1 MMQLYRCDS
10 CTAEYVVESGQAIR
24 CPHCNSKERTSKGE
38 FTVEDVNLIL
48 EERKNLMEDLGE
60 RTKPVVE
67 KPKKELCAQ
76 LWPEDDL
83 DRFENEWVERQQ
95 GEDEEAKWIERQRR
109 EDEMSE
115 TDERDHGDQ

>member
-10 CTAEYVVESGQAIR
+10 CTAEYVVEDGQAIR
-24 CPHCNSKERTSKGE
+24 CPHCDSKERTSKGE

-48 EERKNLMEDLGE
+48 EERKNLMEDLDK
-60 RTKPVVE
+60 RTQPLLE
-67 KPKKELCAQ
+67 EPELDPKHSVLADP
-76 LWPEDDL
+76 WDDNPFAEDD
-83 DRFENEWVERQQ
+83 
-95 GEDEEAKWIERQRR
+95 EDKWEDTLAELQRR